1 MASDEAEPGTPIG
14 LIAGQGVLPLL
25 VADGM
30 RRAGRR
36 VCCVGLADQYR
47 KDLPARCDA
56 FRQVGLLR
64 LGQWRRTLRRM
75 GVREAVMVGRVSK
88 RSMHDPRLI
97 LRYIPD
103 LRTALIWYRQLRH
116 DRRSPAV
123 LKAIA
128 DELQRGGIT
137 LIDSTTHIP
146 EHMATPGVMTRAR
159 PSAELQADIDFGWP
173 ILLESARLGIGQAIA
188 VRNRDVIAVEAVE
201 GTDEMIRRAGPLC
214 RNRPWAL
221 LKTAEP
227 NHDRRSDVPT
237 IGESTVRLMAEHGG
251 GVIAVGAG
259 EVIVLDR
266 PATIDLAD
274 ELGVTIAGVGPDA
287 PPTGTTT

>member
-1 MASDEAEPGTPIG
+1 MMRADAEPGAPIG

-36 VCCVGLADQYR
+36 VCCVGLADQFD
-47 KDLPARCDA
+47 KQLPAHCDE
-56 FRQVGLLR
+56 FRRVGLLR

-88 RSMHDPRLI
+88 RTMHDPRVI
-97 LRYIPD
+97 LRYLPD

-146 EHMATPGVMTRAR
+146 EHMATPGPMTRCR
-159 PSAELQADIDFGWP
+159 PSAEQSADIAFGWP
-173 ILLESARLGIGQAIA
+173 ILLDAARLGVGQAIG
-188 VRNRDVIAVEAVE
+188 VRNRDVVAVEAVE
-201 GTDEMIRRAGPLC
+201 GTDEMIRRAASLC
-214 RNRPWAL
+214 RNRPWTL
-221 LKTAEP
+221 LKTADP

-266 PATIDLAD
+266 PSTVALAD
-274 ELGVTIAGVGPDA
+274 ELGIAIVGVEAGGARGEPA
-287 PPTGTTT
+287 P